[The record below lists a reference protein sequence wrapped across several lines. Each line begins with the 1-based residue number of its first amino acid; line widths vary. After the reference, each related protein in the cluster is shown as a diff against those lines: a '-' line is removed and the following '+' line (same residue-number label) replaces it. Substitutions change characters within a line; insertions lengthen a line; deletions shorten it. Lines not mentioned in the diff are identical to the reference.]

1 MAGRIARP
9 FVDQLLARID
19 IVDIVG
25 QAVPL
30 KKAGRDFQG
39 LCPFHNE
46 KTPSFT
52 VSPEKQF
59 YHCFGCGQHG
69 SAIGFLMN
77 HGGLSFTEAVE
88 DLATRVGLTV
98 EFEGGIEAPRE
109 DHSALY
115 AMMADAEQL
124 FIQLLRTHPSRE
136 RAVAYLKGRGLTGEI
151 AKRFGIGYA
160 PAAWDTLFLAL
171 GTSPERQRLVGVAGL
186 TVEREGGGFYDRFRD
201 RIMFPIRDRRGR
213 CIAFGGRV
221 LDQGEPKYLNSP
233 ETPIFHKRREL
244 YGLDLAL
251 KANSKLSR
259 MLIVEGYMDV
269 VALAQHGIG
278 YSVATL
284 GTATTPEHLE
294 QLFRAVPEIV
304 FCFDGDAAGK
314 RASWRALEAALPLL
328 QDGRS
333 AAFLF
338 LPQGQDPDSLVRQE
352 GRTAFESTER
362 FVGLSELLFNTL
374 EEQADKRS
382 LEGRARL
389 VALAKPLI
397 HKVPAGTF
405 RQLLVERLAQLAQT
419 AVALP
424 TAPHVPLMPAAARP
438 APALRLNP
446 RQRVQPVLSRA
457 LGLLLHQPALAQLA
471 KEFPALDVTS
481 DPRLAL
487 LVDLLEFLREH
498 PATTSGALLEHYR
511 DTPQM
516 PLVDEILAPPVVL
529 AAELWGAEFSGAL
542 QQILKHAQRHWRTRL
557 LENSPTAPGELTAPT
572 RAKLQRTLREEPH

>member
-9 FVDQLLARID
+9 FVDQLLVRID
-19 IVDIVG
+19 IVDVVG
-25 QAVPL
+25 HVVPL

-77 HGGLSFTEAVE
+77 HSGLSFTEAVQ
-88 DLATRVGLTV
+88 DLAARVGLVV
-98 EFEGGIEAPRE
+98 EFEGGTEAPRE
-109 DHSALY
+109 DHSPLY
-115 AMMADAEQL
+115 SIMADAEKL
-124 FIQLLRTHPSRE
+124 YTQLLRTHPSRE

-160 PAAWDTLFLAL
+160 PAGWDTLLTAL
-171 GTSPERQRLVGVAGL
+171 GTSPERQRLSSVAGL

-244 YGLDLAL
+244 YGLDVAL
-251 KANSKLSR
+251 KASTKLSR

-269 VALAQHGIG
+269 IALAQHGIG

-284 GTATTPEHLE
+284 GTATTAEHLE
-294 QLFRAVPEIV
+294 QLFRGAPEIV
-304 FCFDGDAAGK
+304 FCFDGDAAGQ
-314 RASWRALEAALPLL
+314 RASWRALEAALPLMH
-328 QDGRS
+328 DGRTAS
-333 AAFLF
+333 FLF
-338 LPQGQDPDSLVRQE
+338 LPQGQDPDTLVRQD
-352 GRTAFESTER
+352 GKQAFETTDR
-362 FVGLSELLFNTL
+362 FVGLSELLFKAL
-374 EEQADKRS
+374 ETQTDRRT

-405 RQLLVERLAQLAQT
+405 RQLLLERLVLLAQT
-419 AVALP
+419 KVDLP
-424 TAPHVPLMPAAARP
+424 AGPRAPLPHAAARRSP
-438 APALRLNP
+438 LTNP
-446 RQRVQPVLSRA
+446 RQRVLPVLSRA
-457 LGLLLHQPALAQLA
+457 LGLLLHQPSLAHLA
-471 KEFPALDVTS
+471 EDFPALDVTS

-487 LVDLLEFLREH
+487 LIDLLEFLREH
-498 PATTSGALLEHYR
+498 PATTSGALVERFR

-516 PLVDEILAPPVVL
+516 PLIDEILAPPVL
-529 AAELWGAEFSGAL
+529 ASELWAAEFTGAL
-542 QQILKHAQRHWRTRL
+542 QQILKHAHRNYFSRL
-557 LENSPTAPGELTAPT
+557 IENSATTPSDLGEQT
-572 RAKLQRTLREEPH
+572 RAKLQRMRHEESD

>member
-9 FVDQLLARID
+9 FVDQLLARTD
-19 IVDIVG
+19 IVDVVG
-25 QAVPL
+25 NVVPL
-30 KKAGRDFQG
+30 RKAGRDFQG

-77 HGGLSFTEAVE
+77 HSGLSFTEAVQ
-88 DLATRVGLTV
+88 DLAARVGLVV
-98 EFEGGIEAPRE
+98 EFEGGTEAPRE
-109 DHSALY
+109 DHSPLY
-115 AMMADAEQL
+115 SIMADAEKL
-124 FIQLLRTHPSRE
+124 YIQLLRTHPSRE

-160 PAAWDTLFLAL
+160 PAGWDTLLTAL
-171 GTSPERQRLVGVAGL
+171 GTSPERQRLSSVAGL

-244 YGLDLAL
+244 YGLDVAL
-251 KANSKLSR
+251 KASAKLSR

-269 VALAQHGIG
+269 IALAQHGIG

-284 GTATTPEHLE
+284 GTATTAEHLE
-294 QLFRAVPEIV
+294 QLFRGAPEIV
-304 FCFDGDAAGK
+304 FCFDGDAAGQ
-314 RASWRALEAALPLL
+314 RASWRALEAALPLMH
-328 QDGRS
+328 DGRTAS
-333 AAFLF
+333 FLF
-338 LPQGQDPDSLVRQE
+338 LPQGQDPDTLVRQE
-352 GRTAFESTER
+352 GKQAFETTDR
-362 FVGLSELLFNTL
+362 FVGLSELLFKAL
-374 EEQADKRS
+374 EAQTDRRT

-405 RQLLVERLAQLAQT
+405 RQLLLERLVLLAQT
-419 AVALP
+419 TVDLP
-424 TAPHVPLMPAAARP
+424 AGPRAPLPQAAARRSP
-438 APALRLNP
+438 LTNP
-446 RQRVQPVLSRA
+446 RQRVLPVLSRA
-457 LGLLLHQPALAQLA
+457 LGLLLHQPALASLA
-471 KEFPALDVTS
+471 EDFPALDVTS

-487 LVDLLEFLREH
+487 LIDLLEFLREH
-498 PATTSGALLEHYR
+498 PTITSGALVERFR

-516 PLVDEILAPPVVL
+516 PLIDEILAPPVL
-529 AAELWGAEFSGAL
+529 ASELWAAEFTGAL
-542 QQILKHAQRHWRTRL
+542 QQILKHAHRNYFSRL
-557 LENSPTAPGELTAPT
+557 IENSATTPGDLGEQT
-572 RAKLQRTLREEPH
+572 RAKLQRMRHEESD

>member
-9 FVDQLLARID
+9 FVDQLLVRID
-19 IVDIVG
+19 IVDVVG
-25 QAVPL
+25 HVVPL

-77 HGGLSFTEAVE
+77 HSGLSFTEAVQ
-88 DLATRVGLTV
+88 DLATRVGLVV
-98 EFEGGIEAPRE
+98 EFEGGTEAPRE
-109 DHSALY
+109 DHSPLY
-115 AMMADAEQL
+115 SIMADAEKL
-124 FIQLLRTHPSRE
+124 YTQLLRTHPARE

-160 PAAWDTLFLAL
+160 PAGWDTLLTAL
-171 GTSPERQRLVGVAGL
+171 GTSPERQRLSSVAGL

-244 YGLDLAL
+244 YGLDIAL
-251 KANSKLSR
+251 KASTKLSR

-269 VALAQHGIG
+269 IALAQHGIG

-284 GTATTPEHLE
+284 GTATTAEHLE
-294 QLFRAVPEIV
+294 QLFRGAPEIV
-304 FCFDGDAAGK
+304 NCFDGDAAGQ
-314 RASWRALEAALPLL
+314 RASWRALEAALPLMH
-328 QDGRS
+328 DGRTAS
-333 AAFLF
+333 FLF
-338 LPQGQDPDSLVRQE
+338 LPQGQDPDTLVRQD
-352 GRTAFESTER
+352 GKQAFETTDR
-362 FVGLSELLFNTL
+362 FVGLSELLFKAL
-374 EEQADKRS
+374 EAQTDRRT

-405 RQLLVERLAQLAQT
+405 RQLLLERLVLLAQT
-419 AVALP
+419 KVDLP
-424 TAPHVPLMPAAARP
+424 AGPRAPLPQAAARRSP
-438 APALRLNP
+438 PTNP
-446 RQRVQPVLSRA
+446 RQRVLPVLSRA
-457 LGLLLHQPALAQLA
+457 LGLLLHQPALARLA
-471 KEFPALDVTS
+471 EDFPALDVTS

-487 LVDLLEFLREH
+487 LIDLLEFLREH
-498 PATTSGALLEHYR
+498 PATTSGALVERFR

-516 PLVDEILAPPVVL
+516 PLIDEMLAPPVL
-529 AAELWGAEFSGAL
+529 ASELWAAEFTGAL
-542 QQILKHAQRHWRTRL
+542 QQILKHAQRNYFSRL
-557 LENSPTAPGELTAPT
+557 IENSATTPGDLGEQT
-572 RAKLQRTLREEPH
+572 RAKLQRMRHRESD

>member
-9 FVDQLLARID
+9 FVDQLLARTD
-19 IVDIVG
+19 IVDVVG
-25 QAVPL
+25 HIVPL
-30 KKAGRDFQG
+30 RKAGRDFQG

-77 HGGLSFTEAVE
+77 HSGLSFTEAVQ
-88 DLATRVGLTV
+88 DLAARAGLVV
-98 EFEGGIEAPRE
+98 EFEGGTEAPRE
-109 DHSALY
+109 DHSPLY
-115 AMMADAEQL
+115 SIMADAEKL
-124 FIQLLRTHPSRE
+124 YIQLLRTHPSRE

-160 PAAWDTLFLAL
+160 PAGWDTLLTAL
-171 GTSPERQRLVGVAGL
+171 GTSPERQRLSSVAGL

-244 YGLDLAL
+244 YGLDVAL
-251 KANSKLSR
+251 KASTKLSR

-269 VALAQHGIG
+269 IELAQHGIG

-284 GTATTPEHLE
+284 GTATTAEHLE
-294 QLFRAVPEIV
+294 QLFRGAPEIV
-304 FCFDGDAAGK
+304 FCFDGDAAGQ
-314 RASWRALEAALPLL
+314 RASWRALEAALPLMH
-328 QDGRS
+328 DGRTAS
-333 AAFLF
+333 FLF
-338 LPQGQDPDSLVRQE
+338 LPQGQDPDTLVRQD
-352 GRTAFESTER
+352 GKQAFETTDR
-362 FVGLSELLFNTL
+362 FVGLSELLFKAL
-374 EEQADKRS
+374 EAQTDRRT

-405 RQLLVERLAQLAQT
+405 RQLLLERLVLLAQT
-419 AVALP
+419 KVDLP
-424 TAPHVPLMPAAARP
+424 AGPRAPLPQAAARRSP
-438 APALRLNP
+438 LTNP
-446 RQRVQPVLSRA
+446 RQRVLPVLSRA
-457 LGLLLHQPALAQLA
+457 LGLLLHQPSLAHLA
-471 KEFPALDVTS
+471 EDFPALDVTS

-487 LVDLLEFLREH
+487 LIDLLEFLREH
-498 PATTSGALLEHYR
+498 PATTSGALVERFR

-516 PLVDEILAPPVVL
+516 PLIDEILAPPVL
-529 AAELWGAEFSGAL
+529 ASELWAAEFTGAL
-542 QQILKHAQRHWRTRL
+542 QQILKHAHRNYFSRL
-557 LENSPTAPGELTAPT
+557 IENSATTPSDLGEQT
-572 RAKLQRTLREEPH
+572 RAKLQRMRHEESD

>member
-9 FVDQLLARID
+9 FVDQLLVRID
-19 IVDIVG
+19 IVDVVG
-25 QAVPL
+25 HVVPL

-77 HGGLSFTEAVE
+77 HSGLSFTEAVQ
-88 DLATRVGLTV
+88 DLAARVGLVV
-98 EFEGGIEAPRE
+98 EFEGGTEAPRE
-109 DHSALY
+109 DHSPLY
-115 AMMADAEQL
+115 SIMADAEKL
-124 FIQLLRTHPSRE
+124 YTQLLRTHPSRE

-160 PAAWDTLFLAL
+160 PAGWDTLLTAL
-171 GTSPERQRLVGVAGL
+171 GTSPERQRLSSVAGL

-244 YGLDLAL
+244 YGLDVAL
-251 KANSKLSR
+251 KASTKLSR

-269 VALAQHGIG
+269 IALAQHGIG

-284 GTATTPEHLE
+284 GTATTAEHLE
-294 QLFRAVPEIV
+294 QLFRGAPEIV
-304 FCFDGDAAGK
+304 FCFDGDAAGQ
-314 RASWRALEAALPLL
+314 RASWRALEAALPLMH
-328 QDGRS
+328 DGRTAS
-333 AAFLF
+333 FLF
-338 LPQGQDPDSLVRQE
+338 LPQGQDPDTLVRQD
-352 GRTAFESTER
+352 GKQAFETTDR
-362 FVGLSELLFNTL
+362 FVGLSELLFKAL
-374 EEQADKRS
+374 ETQTDRRT

-405 RQLLVERLAQLAQT
+405 RQLLLERLVLLAQT
-419 AVALP
+419 KVDLP
-424 TAPHVPLMPAAARP
+424 AGPRAPLPQAAARRSP
-438 APALRLNP
+438 LTNP
-446 RQRVQPVLSRA
+446 RQRVLPVLSRA
-457 LGLLLHQPALAQLA
+457 LGLLLHQPSLAHLA
-471 KEFPALDVTS
+471 EDFPALDVTS

-487 LVDLLEFLREH
+487 LIDLLEFLREH
-498 PATTSGALLEHYR
+498 PATTSGALVERFR

-516 PLVDEILAPPVVL
+516 PLIDEILAPPVL
-529 AAELWGAEFSGAL
+529 ASELWAAEFTGAL
-542 QQILKHAQRHWRTRL
+542 QQILKHAHRNYFSRL
-557 LENSPTAPGELTAPT
+557 IENSATTPSDLGEQT
-572 RAKLQRTLREEPH
+572 RAKLQRMRHEESD